1 MSSACHA
8 YPFRDLRSLPRTWVR
23 VSAGAVAVAVTFRD
37 TWEDGLGA
45 RGWKLDANLADPEII
60 GATSD
65 TGDAIPTSVPVHD
78 ILDHL
83 LCGFAPSGHRAEAMA
98 LAQLAHRTDTDP
110 APDYRQMV
118 HEDLLQGRVLGES
131 PYEFIGAG
139 LRAHLPEDA
148 STWDGRTLMAALR
161 AKLGEAL
168 LTELLVARM
177 RSLGQLGRPHAM
189 LAWRLT
195 GLPYHGRARIGRRLQ
210 RLLEDMDEWVSTQGL
225 SAAAA
230 EIRIRAD
237 GCELSVQGGVRLRV

>member
-37 TWEDGLGA
+37 
-45 RGWKLDANLADPEII
+45 
-60 GATSD
+60 
-65 TGDAIPTSVPVHD
+65 
-78 ILDHL
+78 
-83 LCGFAPSGHRAEAMA
+83 
-98 LAQLAHRTDTDP
+98 
-110 APDYRQMV
+110 
-118 HEDLLQGRVLGES
+118 
-131 PYEFIGAG
+131 
-139 LRAHLPEDA
+139 
-148 STWDGRTLMAALR
+148 TWDGRTLMAALR